1 MPKNRFLGEISI
13 LNIVYIYIVIL
24 CYRVIDSS
32 IILINIY
39 NIVKGYEPVTN
50 LLKRRIDDLFMFA
63 NGGGES

>member
-1 MPKNRFLGEISI
+1 
-13 LNIVYIYIVIL
+13 IYIVIL